1 MPAAQLNM
9 RVRLAPL
16 RAWPLLQKAVLDRL
30 PYPIL
35 YQSLGHVRDASPVSS
50 ELGQLVQILPSC
62 HSKGHRSAVRI
73 SMNVGTRTGQQLACG
88 EIGFP
93 ERISSRRLSARNQRQ
108 RVIASLALSITAFG

>member
-50 ELGQLVQILPSC
+50 ELGQLVQIVPGC
-62 HSKGHRSAVRI
+62 HSESYGSAVSIGHR
-73 SMNVGTRTGQQLACG
+73 
-88 EIGFP
+88 
-93 ERISSRRLSARNQRQ
+93 
-108 RVIASLALSITAFG
+108 